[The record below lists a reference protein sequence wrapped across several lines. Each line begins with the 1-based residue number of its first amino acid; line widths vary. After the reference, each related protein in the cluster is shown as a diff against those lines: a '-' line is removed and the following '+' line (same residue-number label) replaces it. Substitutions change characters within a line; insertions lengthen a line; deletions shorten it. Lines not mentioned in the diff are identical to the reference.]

1 MKIAI
6 VTAGGAGMF
15 CGSCMHDNTWAKGLH
30 AAGHDV
36 TLLPTYTPIRVDE
49 EDLSAKRV
57 FLGGINIYMES
68 KSRLWH
74 RLPRPLTRWLDHP
87 RILNLASKM
96 SISND
101 AKELGELTLAS
112 LQGTDGPQDR
122 EVEEL
127 INYLCEELKPEV
139 VCFSNILQTGV
150 VKSLRKR
157 FTGKIYCVLQG
168 DDIFLKDLPEPYQSQ
183 AVSMISD
190 MGEHFDGYITHS
202 DYYRDFMSQFLS
214 LPVENFY
221 RLPLGIDLSGHDGKP
236 GAKENSPLTIGYF
249 ARICPEKGF
258 HHSLEAFRIFHAEHS
273 DSRLLIGGYLGSKDQ
288 AFYEQQLESVRDL
301 GNAIQYIGSPTSQTE
316 KVDVYKQFD
325 LFSVPTTYH
334 EPKGLPVLEAW
345 ANGIPVIQPNH
356 GAFPEMIQRTNGG
369 VLVSPENSEEL
380 ANAWLKLAKDHGQRE
395 EYSHAGH
402 RGVRE
407 HFSVETMVSETVR
420 IFNES

>member
-49 EDLSAKRV
+49 ENLSSKRV

-74 RLPRPLTRWLDHP
+74 RLPRALTRWLDHP
-87 RILNLASKM
+87 RILKMASKM

-101 AKELGELTLAS
+101 AKDLGELTLAS
-112 LQGTDGPQDR
+112 LQGTDGPQNR
-122 EVEEL
+122 EVDEL
-127 INYLCEELKPEV
+127 INYLCDDLKPDII
-139 VCFSNILQTGV
+139 CFSNILQTGV
-150 VKSLRKR
+150 VKTLRKR
-157 FTGKIYCVLQG
+157 FNGKIYCVLQG

-183 AVSMISD
+183 AVSLISD
-190 MGEHFDGYITHS
+190 MDEHFDGYITHS
-202 DYYRDFMSQFLS
+202 DYYRDFMSNFLS
-214 LPVENFY
+214 LPVEKFH
-221 RLPLGIDLSGHDGKP
+221 RLPLGIELSGLDGKP
-236 GAKENSPLTIGYF
+236 GAKKNSPLTIGYF

-258 HHSLEAFRIFHAEHS
+258 HHSLEAFRLFHAEHS

-288 AFYEQQLESVRDL
+288 AFYEQQLENIREL
-301 GNAIQYIGSPTSQTE
+301 GDAVQYIGSPTSQAA
-316 KVDVYKQFD
+316 KVEIYKQFD
-325 LFSVPTTYH
+325 LFSMPTTYH

-356 GAFPEMIQRTNGG
+356 GAFPEMIERTNGG
-369 VLVSPENSEEL
+369 LLVTPDNPQEL
-380 ANAWLKLAKDHGQRE
+380 ANAWLKLAEDEGQRE

-402 RGVRE
+402 RGVHE
-407 HFSVETMVSETVR
+407 HFSIEAMVSETIR
-420 IFNES
+420 IFSES